1 MEREGGPT
9 VQVIERV
16 AELAGALD
24 AERAAGHGVGLVPTM
39 GALHAGH
46 ASLIER
52 AARECD
58 VVCATVFVNPLQFGP
73 GEDYDAYP
81 RHLDA
86 DVAAAEKAGAT
97 LVFAPG
103 PADMFPAERRT
114 WVHVGGLGDVLE
126 GASRPGHLDGVAT
139 VVAKLFALAGRCR
152 AYFGDK
158 DYQQLVVVRRLVADL
173 SFPVDVVACPTVR
186 DVDGVALSSR
196 NRFLGADERAAAPVL
211 FRALRAGA
219 ASVLAGELDP
229 AEVASLVVAI
239 VEAEPLVT
247 LDYAEVVDA
256 ATLEVPEKLDG
267 ELRLLVAVRL
277 GQTRLIDSVGVV
289 VPG

>member
-1 MEREGGPT
+1 

-46 ASLIER
+46 ASLIAR
-52 AARECD
+52 AARECN
-58 VVCATVFVNPLQFGP
+58 VVATTVFVNPLQFGP

-86 DVAAAEKAGAT
+86 DVTAAEKAGAT

-103 PADMFPAERRT
+103 PADMFPAERRS

-158 DYQQLVVVRRLVADL
+158 DYQQLMVVRRLVADL

-186 DVDGVALSSR
+186 DFDGVALSSR
-196 NRFLGADERAAAPVL
+196 NRLLGADERAAAPVL

-267 ELRLLVAVRL
+267 ELRLLVAARL
-277 GQTRLIDSVGVV
+277 GQIRLIDNVGVV

>member
-1 MEREGGPT
+1 M
-9 VQVIERV
+9 QVIERV

-139 VVAKLFALAGRCR
+139 VVAKLFALVGRCR

-173 SFPVDVVACPTVR
+173 SFPVEVLSCPTVR

-267 ELRLLVAVRL
+267 ELRLLVAARL

>member
-1 MEREGGPT
+1 M
-9 VQVIERV
+9 QVIERV
-16 AELAGALD
+16 AALAGALD

-46 ASLIER
+46 ASLIAR

-58 VVCATVFVNPLQFGP
+58 VVATTVFVNPLQFGP

-86 DVAAAEKAGAT
+86 DVAAAKKAGAT

-173 SFPVDVVACPTVR
+173 SFPVDVLSCPTVR

-267 ELRLLVAVRL
+267 ELRLLVAARL

>member
-1 MEREGGPT
+1 M
-9 VQVIERV
+9 QVIERV

-46 ASLIER
+46 ASLIAR

-58 VVCATVFVNPLQFGP
+58 VVATTVFVNPLQFGP

-86 DVAAAEKAGAT
+86 DLAAAEKAGAT

-139 VVAKLFALAGRCR
+139 VVAKLFALAGPCR
-152 AYFGDK
+152 AFFGDK

-173 SFPVDVVACPTVR
+173 SFPVAVVACPTVR
-186 DVDGVALSSR
+186 DVDGLALSSR
-196 NRFLGADERAAAPVL
+196 NRYLGVDERAAAPVL

-219 ASVLAGELDP
+219 ASILAGELDP
-229 AEVASLVVAI
+229 AEVSLLVAAI

-256 ATLEVPEKLDG
+256 ATLEVPEKLEG
-267 ELRLLVAVRL
+267 ELRLLLAARL
-277 GQTRLIDSVGVV
+277 GATRLVDNVGVR
-289 VPG
+289 VPA

>member
-1 MEREGGPT
+1 M
-9 VQVIERV
+9 QVIERV

-24 AERAAGHGVGLVPTM
+24 AERVAGHGVGLVPTM

-46 ASLIER
+46 ASLIAR

-58 VVCATVFVNPLQFGP
+58 VVATTVFVNPLQFGP

-173 SFPVDVVACPTVR
+173 SFPVDVVSCPTVR

-267 ELRLLVAVRL
+267 ELRLLVAARL
-277 GQTRLIDSVGVV
+277 GQIRLIDNLGVV

>member
-1 MEREGGPT
+1 
-9 VQVIERV
+9 
-16 AELAGALD
+16 
-24 AERAAGHGVGLVPTM
+24 
-39 GALHAGH
+39 
-46 ASLIER
+46 
-52 AARECD
+52 
-58 VVCATVFVNPLQFGP
+58 
-73 GEDYDAYP
+73 
-81 RHLDA
+81 
-86 DVAAAEKAGAT
+86 
-97 LVFAPG
+97 
-103 PADMFPAERRT
+103 MFPAERRT

-173 SFPVDVVACPTVR
+173 SFPVDVLSCPTVR

-267 ELRLLVAVRL
+267 ELRLLVAARL

>member
-1 MEREGGPT
+1 

-139 VVAKLFALAGRCR
+139 VVAKLFALVGRCR

-173 SFPVDVVACPTVR
+173 SFPVEVLSCPTVR

>member
-1 MEREGGPT
+1 

-46 ASLIER
+46 ASLIAR

-58 VVCATVFVNPLQFGP
+58 VVATTVFVNPLQFGP

-86 DVAAAEKAGAT
+86 DVAAAEKAGAN

-103 PADMFPAERRT
+103 PADMFPAERCT

-256 ATLEVPEKLDG
+256 ATLDVPEKLDG

>member
-1 MEREGGPT
+1 M
-9 VQVIERV
+9 QVIERV